1 MRIVIQRVN
10 HASVSVAQEV
20 IGSIDQGLLVL
31 LGVTHED
38 TEEDVEWLCN
48 KVLGMRIFN
57 DETGKM
63 NLSVTDINGGILV
76 VSQFTLY
83 ASTKKGNRPGFTNS
97 AKPDVAEQ
105 LYDLF
110 VSTLTSA
117 TCHTEPV
124 EVLSDLRSKNDKNL
138 SRVAT
143 GRFGAD
149 MKVDLVNDGPVTLM
163 MDSKKRE

>member
-1 MRIVIQRVN
+1 MRVVIQRVAT
-10 HASVSVAQEV
+10 ASVTVDQEV
-20 IGSIDQGLLVL
+20 IGSIDQGLMVL

-38 TEEDVEWLCN
+38 TEDDVEWLCN
-48 KVLGMRIFN
+48 KLLGMRIFN

-63 NLSVTDINGGILV
+63 NLSLTDINGGILV

-83 ASTKKGNRPGFTNS
+83 ASTKKGNRPSFTNS
-97 AKPDVAEQ
+97 AKPDVAER

-138 SRVAT
+138 SKVAT

-149 MKVDLVNDGPVTLM
+149 MKVDLVNDGPVTIM